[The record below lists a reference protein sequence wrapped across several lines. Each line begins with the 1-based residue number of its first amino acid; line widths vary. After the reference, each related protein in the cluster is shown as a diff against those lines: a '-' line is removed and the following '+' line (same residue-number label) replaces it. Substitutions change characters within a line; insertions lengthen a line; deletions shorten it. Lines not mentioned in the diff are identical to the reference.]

1 MFTSGALEV
10 NRHEFEDSRYM
21 AKESHANELANL
33 LGNQYGEDSPIGEMD
48 SQIPESRQQQ
58 LPPIQNIIPE
68 PTVELPPRKP
78 PAGKYFYVNN
88 IVINLKKIC
97 MLCVEI
103 ILFRL
108 HYNYTLS

>member
-48 SQIPESRQQQ
+48 SQIPERQ
-58 LPPIQNIIPE
+58 LPPMQTIPE
-68 PTVELPPRKP
+68 PTVELPRKP
-78 PAGKYFYVNN
+78 PAG
-88 IVINLKKIC
+88 
-97 MLCVEI
+97 E
-103 ILFRL
+103 
-108 HYNYTLS
+108 

>member
-33 LGNQYGEDSPIGEMD
+33 LGNQYGDSPIGEMD
-48 SQIPESRQQQ
+48 SQIPERQQ
-58 LPPIQNIIPE
+58 LPPMQNIPE

-78 PAGKYFYVNN
+78 PAGKWYFIN
-88 IVINLKKIC
+88 IKMSLWAGSSKSELAKISELEIKKMC
-97 MLCVEI
+97 
-103 ILFRL
+103 
-108 HYNYTLS
+108 Y